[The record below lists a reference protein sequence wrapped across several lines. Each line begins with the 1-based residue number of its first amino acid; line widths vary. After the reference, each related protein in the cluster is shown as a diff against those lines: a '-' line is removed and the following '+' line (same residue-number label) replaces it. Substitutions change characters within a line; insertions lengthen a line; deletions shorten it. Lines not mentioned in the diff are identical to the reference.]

1 MSKTIK
7 ETYLFLYNEDF
18 FIAENASNFKEAFIQ
33 FSKYTGTTGEIFLKA
48 LNGMETNEE
57 MIKLYNH
64 FSVCYTIEH
73 VYKIDS
79 VVYGDTGEE
88 TEGENG

>member
-7 ETYLFLYNEDF
+7 ETYLFLFNEDF
-18 FIAENASNFKEAFIQ
+18 FIAKNVSKFKEAFIQ
-33 FSKYTGTTGEIFLKA
+33 FSKYTGTSDEIFLKA

-79 VVYGDTGEE
+79 VVYSDTGE
-88 TEGENG
+88 TEGGD